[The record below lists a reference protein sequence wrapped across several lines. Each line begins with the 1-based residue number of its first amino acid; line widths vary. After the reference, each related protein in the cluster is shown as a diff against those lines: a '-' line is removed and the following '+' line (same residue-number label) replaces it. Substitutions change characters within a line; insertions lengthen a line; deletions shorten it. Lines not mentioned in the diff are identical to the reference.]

1 MDDKE
6 KIKFSDEEIE
16 GIAKAIAL
24 ADLAARSPKSN
35 RAGGSCGSLSQRE
48 KSEHSDDKGRTFL
61 QSDSQSKIRGC
72 L

>member
-6 KIKFSDEEIE
+6 KVKFSDEEIE

-24 ADLAARSPKSN
+24 A
-35 RAGGSCGSLSQRE
+35 
-48 KSEHSDDKGRTFL
+48 KGRTLL
-61 QSDSQSKIRGC
+61 QSDSQSKIRSC

>member
-1 MDDKE
+1 MDDNK
-6 KIKFSDEEIE
+6 KVTFSDCEIE

-24 ADLAARSPKSN
+24 ADLE
-35 RAGGSCGSLSQRE
+35 RE